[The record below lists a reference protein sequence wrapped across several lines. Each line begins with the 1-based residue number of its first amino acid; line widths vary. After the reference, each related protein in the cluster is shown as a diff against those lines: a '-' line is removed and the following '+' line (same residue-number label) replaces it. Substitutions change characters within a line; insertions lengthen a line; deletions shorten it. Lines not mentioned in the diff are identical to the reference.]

1 MISNSNSGVNG
12 AKWLLVGG
20 AMVAVASTIYAAPSG
35 EQVVR
40 GNVQFSRDGA
50 ITRITA
56 SNGAIINYRSF
67 NIGAGETVQFIQ
79 PNSRSRVLN
88 RVLVNDPTTIAGNLL
103 ANGRV
108 YIVNP
113 AGVSIRNGAVVDV
126 GGLYAAAGNI
136 SDNDFA
142 RGINRF
148 TNLSG
153 EVRNDGLIR
162 GESIVLAGTGVVNA
176 GEINAPGGMVAFTS
190 GNDVYIAEQGKSVY
204 VKVEAAQDGMAKSAT
219 GITNTGTVN
228 AAGGSYT
235 AMSGDLFAV
244 ALTQGGKTTA
254 SKVNIQGGNKTNAF
268 VTGEI
273 DASGAA
279 NGTAT
284 GGSVTVV
291 ANNVA
296 LMSGSSIDASGAQG
310 GGLVNVGGGWQGQ
323 GTPINSQVTFMETG
337 AKIDA
342 SATQN
347 GEGGQVVVWADNYT
361 GVGGEISARGAGE
374 GSGGAIETS
383 GKALL
388 NVSDSAKVDASG
400 PGGAGLWLLD
410 PNTMNIVDAGDNNTT
425 AAPTFEVN
433 VDANS
438 ASVSVGTIAA
448 ALNAGTGTSVTV
460 TTAAPTNANVAL
472 GNINWTALLT
482 SINIAGADA
491 RTLTLNANNGINVTG
506 IMTITGATDL
516 LTVILNAGVDTDGTG
531 FNSSNTTVISGDID
545 LNGASFQANGFDLQI
560 TPTGSI
566 ETTGGGNISLT
577 FNGLMDI
584 RGEVFAEN
592 GAIDFNGSV
601 LTIGTPTIGITN
613 NGTGSINF
621 NVSSGSTALELGD
634 ALTIDAGANGT
645 ITFDGDII
653 STSGEFNSLTLT
665 ALNVLFD
672 ENTDIGTI
680 GDDPVTDNRNLGNL
694 TITVEPGGL
703 ITFVNALGTGQAINT
718 RGTQTYNGD
727 VRFEGGGEPTRF
739 RSSGA
744 PGVDSEII
752 VNGTMT
758 SSGNDEHDVQFQAA
772 STTINGD
779 IGQGGNSFI
788 LGDLSFLDETGS
800 ASDAALV
807 TINSTAWNVRTLN
820 MGTDG
825 LVSNGGLGLNITA
838 DNSTFQF
845 NLDTD
850 DNLTD
855 LSFSGVGFNNNVD
868 FQGSVGDA
876 ASGATN
882 AGAFGSLRIA
892 GQATLREGIFIVTTN
907 AGGASGNQDYEGA
920 VLIDDNILS
929 FPNDFATINS
939 TGGNVTFFS
948 TVDDNNSSSGFVI
961 SAQNVEF
968 QGLVGENNDV
978 DGLTVTAVDNIV
990 FSFTGSNTTG
1000 IRVGNDSSVANA
1012 TFNATRIEFATGG
1025 VFEVQHANNGTI
1037 TFNGLI
1043 ADVGNGTDSLIATT
1057 NDGLVRF
1064 QQNVGTGANEAL
1076 GRLVVNSNVRID
1088 GDILTTDAGGF
1099 DGDMIFNGN
1108 TVFGNGSAGRTS
1120 RLAYIGS
1127 VQALGTDPD
1136 LAVDGFGDIS
1146 FRGTIN
1152 SFDNGIND
1160 LNQNVTVQSS
1170 GRREFQGSIGTGNR
1184 RTFLSS
1190 LTTGGDQ
1197 SAGGDAV
1204 ANPGQDILANNDAFT
1219 DAVTGSITI
1228 RTWADNGGVNV
1239 GNVDFW
1245 GPTFLDNDVTFD
1257 LQRDAGVFG
1266 TTDAVGQR
1274 TLTFR
1279 RTLDSFNNVDL
1290 RNLVVTDAFRV
1301 RFFGDG
1307 PGDPAA
1313 AGGVGTINRLLSAD
1327 ITVTEANGPADPA
1340 FIQMGHGSD
1349 ANAPQTFQFLTNGT
1363 TAVDFVAQRFN
1374 GAVRLDADT
1383 TFDDDNN
1390 SDIIFESTVDSFNGT
1405 ARDIT
1410 VNTGGKT
1417 WFRGNVGLINVM
1429 DEITTDAAQELADDG
1444 TYLGFE
1450 DNGITVRSSNN
1461 QGAANGFGAAV
1472 ANAAI
1477 DFNDRVFLDSDVT
1490 VETTNASGGINF
1502 FGLINTSATG
1512 SDTGLHGLTVNS
1524 SATAQFHG
1532 DIGTIRQL
1540 RRLVTDD
1547 PGFTRFGN
1555 NGTDITDAAG
1565 GALSG
1570 NGRIDIFTNGST
1582 VDIGDVTS
1590 LNADTNIVESGRGSL
1605 GSLVRFRKNISSF
1618 DATFRALRITANG
1631 VDGFANP
1638 DPARVELWGNIGTG
1652 FLAGVTSDG
1661 SSTIPNDGVERSLR
1675 FLQVIS
1681 GTAGSPGRLQLG
1693 NASDFVGGQQR
1704 PGAITIRTNGD
1715 PTAGAFNTTNAGL
1728 GNLAAPTATQIAQG
1742 AVGAVAVDLQAD
1754 VELDANLTINAQA
1767 NRGVRF
1773 HSRIDSLTDS
1783 LFGSARTGETQRSL
1797 DISNGSGVIAFDDD
1811 IGTRASDANNNSRL
1825 LSITTD
1831 TDAVTPANSGSI
1843 RLGNASGLNGAA
1855 DTGIAD
1861 AIVNGIQ
1868 ERTITIRTRGNAAGE
1883 GVNLGDQFINLD
1895 ADVIIDAGSAG
1906 TVDFGRNAGNGRI
1919 NTLDRAAFGGL
1930 QQPDIYRGLTVNTGG
1945 LTRFRNVVG
1954 GESFSPV
1961 GAGQRRLAFITTDA
1975 GTTGIGAGATQIDS
1989 DMFLQGREISNA
2001 SITTVAGQQRRVALT
2016 LNDQTITIGDNTTA
2030 GIASTTNGVT
2040 IDSNI
2045 TANNA
2050 VTGAT
2055 IGGGA
2060 LRFRGNIVTDGT
2072 SRVFNIRTNAQT
2084 LLRPT
2089 WLALT
2094 IPQRTSWV
2102 TNMLAPVAFGGDIGG
2117 SAATARFSTFTINQP
2132 GAGPFGLRGTGTDIN
2147 FVPLVSTIF
2156 WADRLAWGTDA
2167 AWSLTDA
2174 SVGPLNSA
2182 VNTPTFDVFT
2192 SGNLDFGQNEKG
2204 TAFGNLTLLSS
2215 AGQIIIG
2222 DLNAVGAK
2230 GKGSTSGRLIVGD
2243 PANTFASSNTQKRI
2257 MVRTRADGRV
2267 ANFDNGTIK
2276 AFLDNGADFV
2286 ANRINFRW
2294 NPARVA
2300 PDTNIDGKLSR
2311 QRIRFATPTGDHVT
2325 INGDTTP
2332 KFIVQFFR
2340 ESLYTRQFIDE
2351 QSSSPEKIF
2360 LFDLHAKGISQA
2372 RRTDAYAVEGW
2383 RSAPHETWP
2392 AGMQSPYL
2400 MMANRAEP
2408 DYSPVLLSKAEQK
2421 ALADIGIMTRS
2432 QTAAQMLDDMIGR
2445 ALFNDRPNA
2454 TDANQAT
2461 ANQRAVSLARLNRKA
2476 ASALAAEASRLLAS
2490 NGGDLAKAN
2499 QLIDQLGVTN
2509 AEAGQL
2515 KAALA
2520 ARFGGAR

>member
-148 TNLSG
+148 NNLSG
-153 EVRNDGLIR
+153 EVRNDGLINAQ
-162 GESIVLAGTGVVNA
+162 SVVLAGTGVVNA

-190 GNDVYIAEQGKSVY
+190 GNDVYIAEQGRSVY

-254 SKVNIQGGNKTNAF
+254 SRVNIQGGNKTNAF

-310 GGLVNVGGGWQGQ
+310 GGLVNVGGGWQGR

-347 GEGGQVVVWADNYT
+347 GDGGRVVVWSDNYT
-361 GVGGEISARGAGE
+361 NVGGEISARGAGE

-388 NVSDSAKVDASG
+388 NVSGSAKIDASG

-425 AAPTFEVN
+425 AAPNFEIN
-433 VDANS
+433 NDLLS
-438 ASVSVGTIAA
+438 SSVSVGTIQA

-460 TTAAPTNANVAL
+460 TTAAPTNTNVAL
-472 GNINWTALLT
+472 GNINWTALLST
-482 SINIAGADA
+482 INIAGTDP

-506 IMTITGATDL
+506 NMFFVGSTDL
-516 LTVILNAGVDTDGTG
+516 LTVVLNAGVNTDGTG
-531 FNSSNTTVISGDID
+531 GNSSNNTVISGNIV
-545 LNGASFQANGFDLQI
+545 LNGASFAANGFALQI

-566 ETTGGGNISLT
+566 ETIDGGNITLT
-577 FNGLMDI
+577 YSGLMDI
-584 RGEVFAEN
+584 RGMVTAEN
-592 GAIDFNGSV
+592 GTIDFNGSV
-601 LTIGTPTIGITN
+601 LTIGTPTIGIIN
-613 NGTGSINF
+613 NGTGTINF
-621 NVSSGSTALELGD
+621 DGTLELGD
-634 ALTIDAGANGT
+634 SLTLDAGINGT
-645 ITFDGDII
+645 IDFNDDVF

-665 ALNVLFD
+665 ALNVIFD
-672 ENTDIGTI
+672 ENADVGTNG
-680 GDDPVTDNRNLGNL
+680 GDNPVTNNDNLGNL
-694 TITVEPGGL
+694 TVTVQPGGL
-703 ITFVNALGTGQAINT
+703 IQFVNANIVGGQAINT
-718 RGTQTYNGD
+718 RGAQTYNGD
-727 VRFEGGGEPTRF
+727 VRFVGGGEPTRF

-744 PGVDSEII
+744 AGVNSEIT
-752 VNGTMT
+752 VNGAIQ
-758 SSGNDEHDVQFQAA
+758 SFNNAEHNVQFQAA

-779 IGQGGNSFI
+779 IGQGGNAFI
-788 LGDLSFLDETGS
+788 LGDLSFRNQAGLD
-800 ASDAALV
+800 SDLALV
-807 TINSTAWNVRTLN
+807 TINSTAWNVRTLD

-825 LVSNGGLGLNITA
+825 LVSNGGLGFNITA
-838 DNSTFQF
+838 DSSLFRF

-855 LSFSGVGFNNNVD
+855 LSFSGVGFNNTVIFAGD
-868 FQGSVGDA
+868 VGAGS
-876 ASGATN
+876 SGAAN
-882 AGAFGSLRIA
+882 ATAFGSLRIVGDA
-892 GQATLREGIFIVTTN
+892 NLLEGISINTTN
-907 AGGASGNQDYEGA
+907 AGGATGNQDYEGA
-920 VLIDDNILS
+920 VLLDDNGFNATLDS
-929 FPNDFATINS
+929 NPVTINA

-948 TVDDNNSSSGFVI
+948 TVDDNSSFSDFVVNGT
-961 SAQNVEF
+961 NVEF
-968 QGLVGENNDV
+968 QGLVGEVV
-978 DGLTVTAVDNIV
+978 DELESLTVNAVNNIV
-990 FSFTGSNTTG
+990 FSFTGTSTTG
-1000 IRVGNDSSVANA
+1000 IKVSIDA
-1012 TFNATRIEFATGG
+1012 TFNAQRIEFATEG
-1025 VFEVQHANNGTI
+1025 VFEIESDSNGTI

-1043 ADVGNGTDSLIATT
+1043 ADVGNGTDSLIVTT
-1057 NDGLVRF
+1057 DGGLVRF

-1076 GRLVVNSNVRID
+1076 GRLVVNSSNIRID

-1099 DGDMIFNGN
+1099 DGDQIYNGN
-1108 TVFGNGSAGRTS
+1108 TVFGNGSGARTS

-1127 VQALGTDPD
+1127 VRPLGTDPD

-1146 FRGTIN
+1146 FRGSIN
-1152 SFDNGIND
+1152 SFDNGFND
-1160 LNQNVTVQSS
+1160 LNQNVTVQTS
-1170 GRREFQGSIGTGNR
+1170 GRREFQGNIGIAGNR
-1184 RTFLSS
+1184 RSFLSS

-1197 SAGGDAV
+1197 SAGGDPI
-1204 ANPGQDILANNDAFT
+1204 ANPGVDILGNNDAF
-1219 DAVTGSITI
+1219 ANSIIGPIFI
-1228 RTWADNGGVNV
+1228 RTWADSGGVNV

-1245 GPTFLDNDVTFD
+1245 GPTFLDNNVTFA
-1257 LQRDAGVFG
+1257 LQRDSGIFG

-1279 RTLDSFNNVDL
+1279 RTLDSFENVNL

-1307 PGDPAA
+1307 PGNPAA

-1390 SDIIFESTVDSFNGT
+1390 SDVIFESTVDSFNGT

-1417 WFRGNVGLINVM
+1417 WFRDNVGAINVM
-1429 DEITTDAAQELADDG
+1429 DEITTDAAQELNTDG
-1444 TYLGFE
+1444 TYLGFAG
-1450 DNGITVRSSNN
+1450 NTVVVRSNSNL
-1461 QGAANGFGAAV
+1461 GAANGFGAAV

-1477 DFNDRVFLDSDVT
+1477 DFNDRVFLDGDAV
-1490 VETTNASGGINF
+1490 VQALNGGVNF
-1502 FGLINTSATG
+1502 FGLINTSAVG
-1512 SDTGLHGLTVNS
+1512 IDTGLHGLTVDS
-1524 SATAQFHG
+1524 PLTVQFHG

-1540 RRLVTDD
+1540 RRLITDN

-1565 GALSG
+1565 GVLSG
-1570 NGRIDIFTNGST
+1570 DGKIDIFTSGST

-1590 LNADTNIVESGRGSL
+1590 LNADTNIVESGQGSL
-1605 GSLVRFRKNISSF
+1605 GSLVRFRKAIASF
-1618 DATFRALRITANG
+1618 DTTEHGLRITANG
-1631 VDGFANP
+1631 TTLGGAQ
-1638 DPARVELWGNIGTG
+1638 DPARVELWGNIGVG
-1652 FLAGVTSDG
+1652 FIASTAGDADG
-1661 SSTIPNDGVERSLR
+1661 SSTILAGDKSLR

-1681 GTAGSPGRLQLG
+1681 GNAAVPGVLQLG
-1693 NASDFVGGQQR
+1693 NASDFIVGQQR
-1704 PGAITIRTNGD
+1704 QGAIEIRTSGD
-1715 PTAGAFNTTNAGL
+1715 PTAGAFNTTNVGL

-1754 VELDANLTINAQA
+1754 VELDANLTITAND

-1797 DISNGSGVIAFDDD
+1797 SISNGSGVIAFDDD

-1831 TDAVTPANSGSI
+1831 TDSVTPANSGSI
-1843 RLGNASGLNGAA
+1843 RLGNASGLNGPA
-1855 DTGIAD
+1855 DFGTAD
-1861 AIVNGIQ
+1861 AVVNGIQ

-1883 GVNLGDQFINLD
+1883 GVNFGDQFINLD
-1895 ADVIIDAGSAG
+1895 ADVIIDAGALG

-1919 NTLDRAAFGGL
+1919 NTLDRSAFGGL

-1961 GAGQRRLAFITTDA
+1961 GAGLRRLAFITTDA
-1975 GTTGIGAGATQIDS
+1975 GTTGIGSGATQIDS

-2094 IPQRTSWV
+2094 IPQRTLWV

-2117 SAATARFSTFTINQP
+2117 SSATARFSTFTINQP

-2192 SGNLDFGQNEKG
+2192 SGNIDFGQNEKG
-2204 TAFGNLTLLSS
+2204 TAFGNLNLLSS

-2311 QRIRFATPTGDHVT
+2311 HRIRFATPTGDHVT

-2340 ESLYTRQFIDE
+2340 ESLFTRQFIDE

-2408 DYSPVLLSKAEQK
+2408 DYSPVLLTKAEQK

-2454 TDANQAT
+2454 TDPNQAT